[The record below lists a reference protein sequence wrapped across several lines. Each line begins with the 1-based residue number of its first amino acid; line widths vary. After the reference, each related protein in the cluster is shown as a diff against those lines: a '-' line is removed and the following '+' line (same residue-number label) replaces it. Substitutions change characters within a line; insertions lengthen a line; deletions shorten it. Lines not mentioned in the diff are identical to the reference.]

1 MSLKPETREEALES
15 GSYLI
20 NTDAFETRQHPEIV
34 TEKNG
39 STHKKRNQANP
50 VLLPYRAAQ

>member
-34 TEKNG
+34 TEKM
-39 STHKKRNQANP
+39 
-50 VLLPYRAAQ
+50 AAQ